1 MKKIKLTMV
10 FILGIGAMIF
20 TQSCEKETSDNK
32 VNESSCGK
40 TNISKSGSDESH
52 NNDQNCM
59 SCHTNGGSGEGCFSL
74 AGTAYKS
81 DKTTV
86 TNTGSVKLYT
96 EANGG
101 GTLKHTVAIDAEG
114 NFHTTEN
121 IDMSGLFPA
130 ISLGDTQHYMS
141 TAPGN
146 GSCNTCHGV
155 STDKL
160 WGE

>member
-1 MKKIKLTMV
+1 MNKLKITGTILVAVFAMV
-10 FILGIGAMIF
+10 LS
-20 TQSCEKETSDNK
+20 QSCEKEDSEK
-32 VNESSCGK
+32 GCGE

-52 NNDQNCM
+52 NNNQNCM
-59 SCHTNGGSGEGCFSL
+59 SCHTNGGKGEGCFTI
-74 AGTAYKS
+74 ADTAYKS
-81 DKTTV
+81 NKTNYA
-86 TNTGSVKLYT
+86 NTGNIKLYT

-101 GTLKHTVAIDAEG
+101 GTLKHTVAIDALG

-121 IDMSGLFPA
+121 VDINGLFPA
-130 ISLGDTQHYMS
+130 ISLGGTEHYMS
-141 TAPGN
+141 TSLSN

>member
-1 MKKIKLTMV
+1 MKKLKLSITL
-10 FILGIGAMIF
+10 ILGIGVMILA
-20 TQSCEKETSDNK
+20 QSCEKEGSSK
-32 VNESSCGK
+32 GCGES
-40 TNISKSGSDESH
+40 NISRAGSDESH
-52 NNDQNCM
+52 NNNQNCM
-59 SCHTNGGSGEGCFSL
+59 SCHASGGSGEGCFFV

-81 DKTTV
+81 DKTTAA
-86 TNTGSVKLYT
+86 NAGSIKLYT

-101 GTLKHTVAIDAEG
+101 GTLKHTVAIDVLG

-121 IDMSGLFPA
+121 IDMTGLFPA
-130 ISLGDTQHYMS
+130 ITLGGKEHYMS
-141 TAPGN
+141 TAPSN